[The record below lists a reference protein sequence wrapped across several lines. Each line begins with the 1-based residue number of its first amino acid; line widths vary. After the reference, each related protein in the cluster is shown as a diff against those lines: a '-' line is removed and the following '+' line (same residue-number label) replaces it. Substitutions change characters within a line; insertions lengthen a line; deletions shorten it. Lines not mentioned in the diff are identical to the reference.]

1 MTLEALEAA
10 EAAQAPDVGSRL
22 IRGSALRVGAFV
34 ASNVLGALAAVILLR
49 ALGLVDYGR
58 YGTVMALLSIV
69 TGISDVGLSITASR
83 DMALMADPA
92 RRRELLR
99 HVLGLRVAITV
110 AGVLGATAF
119 ALLADYEQS
128 QVLGTLAGGLG
139 VVLLAAQGTLM
150 IPLTVELRNGRIAAN
165 DVARNALQLVAT
177 GVLALVGAG
186 VLGYLAAGIPVG
198 LALLALTPLVLGR
211 GRSVAPGWSPAAWGG
226 FLRRALPIAVASIL
240 AVLYFRVLVL
250 LVSVMSDAVETGRF
264 TASARIVELVI
275 SLPLLLTGIVLP
287 VATVAARDDPERLR
301 LLTGRLTQVA
311 FVGGGLV
318 VLGLACAARP
328 ILLVLGGGSFLDAVP
343 VLQVQSLAVFTTFLA
358 AAWSPVLIALGRQ
371 RDLVITTTIGLVV
384 ALVAGAALI
393 PAFGA
398 EGGAVAAVLADGVL
412 AVLLML
418 ALRRSGH
425 GPRLP
430 AGLVARLLALTALGL
445 ALALVP
451 GIPALAHAVLAGS
464 AFAGAAWALR
474 VIPPEILDEL
484 RGATGRR

>member
-1 MTLEALEAA
+1 MTVEALEAA

-22 IRGSALRVGAFV
+22 IRGGALRVGAFV
-34 ASNVLGALAAVILLR
+34 ASNMLGALAAVILLR
-49 ALGLVDYGR
+49 ALGLVEYGR

-83 DMALMADPA
+83 DMALMADSG

-110 AGVLGATAF
+110 AGVLAAAGF
-119 ALLADYEQS
+119 ALLAGYERS
-128 QVLGTLAGGLG
+128 QVLGTLAGGVG
-139 VVLLAAQGTLM
+139 VVLLAAQGTLV
-150 IPLTVELRNGRIAAN
+150 IPLSVELRNGRIAAN
-165 DVARNALQLVAT
+165 EVVRNALQLVAT

-186 VLGYLAAGIPVG
+186 VLGFLAAGIPVG
-198 LALLALTPLVLGR
+198 LALLGLTPLILGR
-211 GRSVAPGWSPAAWGG
+211 GRGVAPGWSPAAWGG

-240 AVLYFRVLVL
+240 AILYFRVLVV
-250 LVSVMSDAVETGRF
+250 LVSVMADAVETGRF

-287 VATVAARDDPERLR
+287 VATIAARDDPERLR
-301 LLTGRLTQVA
+301 MLAGRLTQVA

-318 VLGLACAARP
+318 VVGLVCAARP
-328 ILLVLGGGSFLDAVP
+328 VMLVLGGRSFLDAVP

-358 AAWSPVLIALGRQ
+358 AAWSPILIALGRQ
-371 RDLVITTTIGLVV
+371 RDLAITTAIGLLI
-384 ALVAGAALI
+384 ALAAGAALI
-393 PAFGA
+393 PPFGA
-398 EGGAVAAVLADGVL
+398 EGGAVAAAIADAAL
-412 AVLLML
+412 AVMLML
-418 ALRRSGH
+418 ALRRSGY

-430 AGLVARLLALTALGL
+430 AALVARLLTLTVVGVALV
-445 ALALVP
+445 LVP
-451 GIPALAHAVLAGS
+451 GIPALLHALLAGT

-484 RGATGRR
+484 RGAAGRR